1 MYVEIA
7 FVLCSTSFFPRDTW
21 TASKPLGKF
30 IKIDMGAEGVEVNGG
45 SEEENGTLRW
55 GLCRDKVVIKKK
67 EIKKKERVQGVKVA
81 GSRRDSTLRSRRT
94 AEKCSCIQSCLLL
107 GNFSC

>member
-30 IKIDMGAEGVEVNGG
+30 IKIDMGAEGVEVNGA

-81 GSRRDSTLRSRRT
+81 GSRRDSTLRRSISTHSREVLQLHPELFV
-94 AEKCSCIQSCLLL
+94 AW
-107 GNFSC
+107 

>member
-55 GLCRDKVVIKKK
+55 GLCRDKVVIKK
-67 EIKKKERVQGVKVA
+67 ERNKKERESSGRESGGV
-81 GSRRDSTLRSRRT
+81 T
-94 AEKCSCIQSCLLL
+94 A
-107 GNFSC
+107 